1 MATTESP
8 ITTTDDLH
16 TAADQL
22 TPLLRERAA
31 DIEAARSLPPD
42 VVEALRRAGCL
53 HAMLPTSHGGVGAD
67 LVEALGGI
75 ERLARAEPSAAWLA
89 MISSGAWVDVAGVPR
104 DTFDSLVGRDQMV
117 VGVFSPSGTAE
128 AVDGGYRVS
137 GRWPFASGCEL
148 ATWIYGNC
156 LDQSGDEPTIRTV
169 VFRADEVEI
178 EDTWHV
184 LGLRGTGSHHIR
196 VDDIVVPAERTC
208 TDDDPRAI
216 DTPTLRI
223 PPPSLIALGVATV
236 ALGAARGAL
245 DELRGVAGERTPL
258 LASSPLAGHPL
269 YQRDLAAAD
278 TELRAA
284 LDLIR
289 ERAEDLWS
297 TASAGEPI
305 TLDQRTRTRAAAA
318 WVADRALDAAR
329 GAFRAGGGSAVYDTS
344 LLQRRLRDVE
354 TIGQHFLLRPDTLVT
369 AGRAMSGQELDV
381 PVF

>member
-1 MATTESP
+1 MTITEDS
-8 ITTTDDLH
+8 ITTTDDLY
-16 TAADQL
+16 TAVEQVS
-22 TPLLRERAA
+22 PLLQERASA
-31 DIEAARSLPPD
+31 IEATRTLPPD
-42 VVEALRRAGCL
+42 VVDALRRAGCL
-53 HAMLPTSHGGVGAD
+53 HMLLPAGHGGVGAD
-67 LVEALGGI
+67 LVDALDVT

-89 MISSGAWVDVAGVPR
+89 MLSSAAWVDVAGVPP
-104 DTFDSLVGRDQMV
+104 DTFDGLVGRDQTV
-117 VGVFSPSGTAE
+117 FGVFSPSGSAE

-156 LDQSGDEPTIRTV
+156 LDQSGDDPTIRTV
-169 VFRADEVEI
+169 VFRVDEVEI

-184 LGLRGTGSHHIR
+184 LGLRGSGSHHMR
-196 VDDIVVPAERTC
+196 VDNIVVPAERTC
-208 TDDDPRAI
+208 TENDPRAI
-216 DTPTLRI
+216 DTPLLMV

-258 LASSPLAGHPL
+258 LASNPLAGHPL

-284 LDLIR
+284 HDLIR
-289 ERAEDLWS
+289 ERADDLWA
-297 TASAGEPI
+297 TASGGGPI
-305 TLDQRTRTRAAAA
+305 TLDQRTRTRAACA
-318 WVADRALDAAR
+318 WVGERALDAVR
-329 GAFRAGGGSAVYDTS
+329 GAFRSGGGSAVYDTS
-344 LLQRRLRDVE
+344 PLQRRLRDVE
-354 TIGQHFLLRPDTLVT
+354 TIGQHFLLRPDTMVT